1 MSNPLYIEDDGK
13 VTKQRPSTRDV
24 PLELR
29 RKETPVAFE
38 GFITSIREE
47 RAATSTA
54 TGNPGV

>member
-1 MSNPLYIEDDGK
+1 
-13 VTKQRPSTRDV
+13 VTKQRPSKRDV